1 MVKKKVVSLS
11 TLGPELLML
20 MIKNNGIS
28 NPEDVEIIG
37 ANHLPD
43 GEIVEL
49 VRDADVIFG
58 DFTFNKNITAEM
70 ARAAAKAKLI
80 QQPSVGYQNID
91 VEACA
96 AAGIPV
102 ANTAGANTV
111 SVAEHVVM
119 SALCLA
125 KNLMM
130 AHRTTAAGE
139 WRQMDIGA
147 VELQG
152 RLWGLIGMGRIGRAV
167 AERLLPFG
175 VRMAYYDTA
184 KMSGEDEARYHAA
197 YSGLDDLLKTADIIS
212 IHCPLTDETRGM
224 ISAGRLALMKPSAF
238 IINVA
243 RGEVLDEEA
252 LALVLKEKRLAGAAL
267 DVFSEEPVSM
277 ENPLLNLEGA
287 NLVLT
292 PHIAGVTQEAKMRII
307 TAAVRNMVSVLN
319 GNKPEFVI
327 NEVK

>member
-1 MVKKKVVSLS
+1 MKKKIVSLS

-28 NPEDVEIIG
+28 NPDDVEVIG
-37 ANHLPD
+37 ANRLPD
-43 GEIVEL
+43 RIIAEL
-49 VRDADVIFG
+49 VKDADVIFG
-58 DFTFNKNITAEM
+58 DFTFNKKITGEM
-70 ARAAAKAKLI
+70 ARAAKKARLI
-80 QQPSVGYQNID
+80 QQPSVGYKNID
-91 VEACA
+91 VEACT

-119 SALCLA
+119 TALCMV
-125 KNLMM
+125 KNLLM

-147 VELQG
+147 GELQG
-152 RLWGLIGMGRIGRAV
+152 RHWGLIGMGRIGRAV
-167 AERLLPFG
+167 AERLIPFG
-175 VRMAYYDTA
+175 VRMTYYDVLR
-184 KMSGEDEARYHAA
+184 MGEKDEARYRAA
-197 YSGLDDLLKTADIIS
+197 SSGLEDLLKTADIVS

-243 RGEVLDEEA
+243 RGEVLDEQ
-252 LALVLKEKRLAGAAL
+252 ALVLALKEKRLAGAAL
-267 DVFSEEPVSM
+267 DVFSEEPVGSD
-277 ENPLLNLEGA
+277 NPLLGLDGA

-319 GNKPEFVI
+319 GGKPDFVI
-327 NEVK
+327 NEI

>member
-1 MVKKKVVSLS
+1 MKKKIVSLS

-20 MIKNNGIS
+20 MIKNNGIAD
-28 NPEDVEIIG
+28 PDDVEVIG

-43 GEIVEL
+43 GNIVEL

-58 DFTFNKNITAEM
+58 DFTFKKHVTAEM
-70 ARAAAKAKLI
+70 ARAAKKAQLI

-91 VEACA
+91 VEACTG
-96 AAGIPV
+96 AGIPV

-119 SALCLA
+119 TALCMV
-125 KNLMM
+125 KNLLM
-130 AHRTTAAGE
+130 AHRTTVAGE

-167 AERLLPFG
+167 AERLIPFG
-175 VRMAYYDTA
+175 VRMTYYDA
-184 KMSGEDEARYHAA
+184 VRMGGDDELRLHAA
-197 YSGLDDLLKTADIIS
+197 YSGMEELLKTADIIS

-224 ISAGRLALMKPSAF
+224 VSAGRLALMKPSAF

-243 RGEVLDEEA
+243 RGEVLDEGA
-252 LALVLKEKRLAGAAL
+252 LALALKEKRLAGAAL
-267 DVFSEEPVSM
+267 DVFSEEPVCAD
-277 ENPLLNLEGA
+277 NPFLKLDGV

-319 GNKPEFVI
+319 GGRPDFVVNGI
-327 NEVK
+327 

>member
-1 MVKKKVVSLS
+1 MKKKVVSLS

-28 NPEDVEIIG
+28 VPDDVEVIG

-43 GEIVEL
+43 GDIVEL

-58 DFTFNKNITAEM
+58 DFTFNKTITADM
-70 ARAAAKAKLI
+70 ARAAIKAKLI

-119 SALCLA
+119 AALCMV
-125 KNLMM
+125 KNLLM

-152 RLWGLIGMGRIGRAV
+152 KLWGLIGMGRIGRAV
-167 AERLLPFG
+167 AERLIPFG
-175 VRMAYYDTA
+175 VRMVYHDVA
-184 KMSGEDEARYHAA
+184 KMSEDEENIYHAA
-197 YSGLDDLLKTADIIS
+197 YSGMEYLLKTADIIS
-212 IHCPLTDETRGM
+212 IHCPLTDVTRGM

-243 RGEVLDEEA
+243 RGEVLDEKA
-252 LALVLKEKRLAGAAL
+252 LTDALTEERLAGAAL
-267 DVFSEEPVSM
+267 DVFSEEPVGTD
-277 ENPLLNLEGA
+277 NPFLNLDGA

-307 TAAVRNMVSVLN
+307 TAAVRNMVNVLN
-319 GNKPEFVI
+319 GGRPDFVVNDI
-327 NEVK
+327 

>member
-1 MVKKKVVSLS
+1 MKKKVVSLS

-20 MIKNNGIS
+20 MIKNNGIA
-28 NPEDVEIIG
+28 NPEDVEVIG

-43 GEIVEL
+43 SDIIEL
-49 VRDADVIFG
+49 FRDADVIFG
-58 DFTFNKNITAEM
+58 DFTFNKTITADM
-70 ARAAAKAKLI
+70 ARACTKAKLI

-91 VEACA
+91 VQACTD
-96 AAGIPV
+96 AGIPV

-119 SALCLA
+119 TALCMV
-125 KNLMM
+125 KNLLV
-130 AHRTTAAGE
+130 AHRTTVAGE

-147 VELQG
+147 GELQG
-152 RLWGLIGMGRIGRAV
+152 KLWGLIGMGRIGRAV

-175 VRMAYYDTA
+175 VRMAYYDVA
-184 KMSGEDEARYHAA
+184 KMSGDDEAGCHAA
-197 YSGLDDLLKTADIIS
+197 YSGMEDLLKTADIIS

-224 ISAGRLALMKPSAF
+224 ISGGRIALMKPSAF

-252 LALVLKEKRLAGAAL
+252 LALALKEKRLAGAAL
-267 DVFSEEPVSM
+267 DVFSEEPVPM
-277 ENPLLNLEGA
+277 GNPLLKLEGL
-287 NLVLT
+287 NVVLT

-307 TAAVRNMVSVLN
+307 TAAVRNVVNVLN
-319 GNKPEFVI
+319 GGRPDFVI
-327 NEVK
+327 NEI

>member
-1 MVKKKVVSLS
+1 MKKKIVSLS

-20 MIKNNGIS
+20 MIKNNGIAD
-28 NPEDVEIIG
+28 PDDVEVIG

-43 GEIVEL
+43 GNIVEL

-58 DFTFNKNITAEM
+58 DFTFKKHVTAEM
-70 ARAAAKAKLI
+70 ARAAKKAQLI

-91 VEACA
+91 VEACTG
-96 AAGIPV
+96 AGIPV

-119 SALCLA
+119 TALCMV
-125 KNLMM
+125 KNLLM
-130 AHRTTAAGE
+130 AHRTTVAGE

-152 RLWGLIGMGRIGRAV
+152 RLWVLIGMGRIGRAV
-167 AERLLPFG
+167 AERLIPFG
-175 VRMAYYDTA
+175 VRMAYYDA
-184 KMSGEDEARYHAA
+184 VRMGGDDELRLHAA
-197 YSGLDDLLKTADIIS
+197 CSGMEELLKTADIIS

-224 ISAGRLALMKPSAF
+224 VSAGRLALMKPSAF

-243 RGEVLDEEA
+243 RGEVLDEGA
-252 LALVLKEKRLAGAAL
+252 LALALKEKRIAGAAL
-267 DVFSEEPVSM
+267 DVFSEEPVGSDS
-277 ENPLLNLEGA
+277 PLLGLEEA

-292 PHIAGVTQEAKMRII
+292 PHVAGVTQEAKMRII

-319 GNKPEFVI
+319 GGRPDFVI
-327 NEVK
+327 NEI

>member
-1 MVKKKVVSLS
+1 MKKKVVSLS

-28 NPEDVEIIG
+28 VPDDVEVIG

-43 GEIVEL
+43 GDIVEL

-58 DFTFNKNITAEM
+58 DFTFNKTITADM
-70 ARAAAKAKLI
+70 ARAAIKAKLI

-119 SALCLA
+119 AALCMV
-125 KNLMM
+125 KNLLM

-152 RLWGLIGMGRIGRAV
+152 KLWGLIGMGRIGRAV
-167 AERLLPFG
+167 AERLIPFG
-175 VRMAYYDTA
+175 VRMVYHDVA
-184 KMSGEDEARYHAA
+184 KMSEDEENIYHAA
-197 YSGLDDLLKTADIIS
+197 YSGMEYLLKTADIIS
-212 IHCPLTDETRGM
+212 IHCPLTDVTRGM

-243 RGEVLDEEA
+243 RGEVLDEKA
-252 LALVLKEKRLAGAAL
+252 LTDALKEERLAGAAL
-267 DVFSEEPVSM
+267 DVFSEEPVGTD
-277 ENPLLNLEGA
+277 NPFLNLDGA

-307 TAAVRNMVSVLN
+307 TAAVRNMVNVLN
-319 GNKPEFVI
+319 GGRPDFVVNDI
-327 NEVK
+327 